1 MAATVGDIVITQRNG
16 RNATRLLTSD
26 LRASW
31 EVNRA
36 GSLSC
41 RVTSRDLTA
50 SGWSGDLLGAWLQY
64 GHPTA
69 GRWGGVVTSVGYAD
83 GIVEIGAQSFHVLTR
98 KRLVRATDDETT
110 AISGTP
116 GGLFKKL
123 FRLAS
128 AVKEGHSSRIPLTL
142 GDIDESGTTLE
153 VTYADDDLYD
163 GIIPSLTDDIGYEWT
178 VTPDRVVN
186 FGKRI
191 GEDRTSR
198 VVLVEGRH
206 IANSRWTDDIWNIEN
221 WLVGYGTA
229 LARLGNMTAEYRT
242 SAVGANARSIERY
255 GVLMG
260 TRDYGGPYDSERT
273 VAELVR
279 AEVGESSDPDSP
291 VELTVVDEDDCWSL
305 FREGDT
311 VSVRLPQ
318 SGIRGTVRVMVRAL
332 DLNGGRMTVS
342 GIGANGS

>member
-1 MAATVGDIVITQRNG
+1 MAP
-16 RNATRLLTSD
+16 
-26 LRASW
+26 
-31 EVNRA
+31 
-36 GSLSC
+36 
-41 RVTSRDLTA
+41 
-50 SGWSGDLLGAWLQY
+50 
-64 GHPTA
+64 PTA
-69 GRWGGVVTSVGYAD
+69 WSSSLVAPVRVGGAGGGPLLVASVGYAD

-98 KRLVRATDDETT
+98 KRLVRPTDDEAT

-128 AVKEGHSSRIPLTL
+128 SVKEGHSSRIPLKL
-142 GDIDESGTTLE
+142 GAIDESGQTLE
-153 VTYADDDLYD
+153 MTYADEDLYETV
-163 GIIPSLTDDIGYEWT
+163 IPSLTDDIDHEWT

-191 GEDRTSR
+191 GTDRSAS

-206 IANSRWTDDIWNIEN
+206 IAGSRWNDDIWNIDN

-255 GVLMG
+255 GVLMA
-260 TRDYGGPYDSERT
+260 TRDYGGPYDSEQT

-279 AEVGESSDPDSP
+279 AEVGDTSDPDSP
-291 VELTVVDEDDCWSL
+291 VELTVVDVDDCWSL

-311 VSVRLPQ
+311 VSVRLPP
-318 SGIRGTVRVMVRAL
+318 SGIAGTLRVQVRAL

-342 GIGANGS
+342 GTGNRT